1 MNAMDGARELV
12 PWSGTKKVRGVN
24 SPTVIWGEIRAG
36 TFPAPVVVNGRRY
49 WFRDELEAWQ
59 QNLPRIREGLTR
71 TPKRRGPKLT
81 NTNEAV
87 EETRGRGSAS
97 KLGVKNECP
106 SS

>member
-1 MNAMDGARELV
+1 MVNAMDGQRELV
-12 PWSGTKKVRGVN
+12 ALPGAKKVRGVK
-24 SPTVIWGEIRAG
+24 SPTVIWNEIRAG

-87 EETRGRGSAS
+87 EEARGRTSTSSDGS
-97 KLGVKNECP
+97 
-106 SS
+106 